1 VLLKDH
7 ALFGAGVRS
16 ALLTRHGGEVWGVR
30 VLVVEDS
37 KRLRTYVGKALVR
50 DGLAVDLAADGEEG
64 LHLAEI
70 NDYDVIVLDLMLPK
84 LDGISVLKR
93 LRNHKRRSRVLLL
106 TARDTV
112 EDRVH
117 GLQQGADDYLVKP
130 FAIRELL
137 ARVQVLT
144 RRQYDQLS
152 PEISVDSIVINT
164 ASRTVRRAG
173 TVVDLRPREYALLEY
188 LAVRKGHVV
197 SRREIEQHIY
207 DDRVEPMSNVVDAA
221 ICRLRKK
228 IDRPGEPSLITTRR
242 GMGYVLSGGES

>member
-1 VLLKDH
+1 MERVAPSGD
-7 ALFGAGVRS
+7 ATVGRVS
-16 ALLTRHGGEVWGVR
+16 VR

-37 KRLRTYVGKALVR
+37 KRLRTYLGKALVR

-84 LDGISVLKR
+84 LDGISLLRR
-93 LRNHKRRSRVLLL
+93 LRNDKGRARVLLL

-112 EDRVH
+112 EDRVY
-117 GLQQGADDYLVKP
+117 GLQEGADDDLVKP
-130 FAIRELL
+130 FALRELL
-137 ARVQVLT
+137 ARVQVLL
-144 RRQYDQLS
+144 RRRYDQIS
-152 PEISVDSIVINT
+152 PEITVDSMVINT
-164 ASRTVRRAG
+164 ASRTVQRAG
-173 TVVDLRPREYALLEY
+173 TLLDLQPREYALLQY
-188 LAVRKGHVV
+188 LAARKGQVV

-228 IDRPGEPSLITTRR
+228 IDQPGEPSLITTRR
-242 GMGYVLSGGES
+242 GMGYVLGGGES

>member
-1 VLLKDH
+1 M
-7 ALFGAGVRS
+7 
-16 ALLTRHGGEVWGVR
+16 R

-37 KRLRTYVGKALVR
+37 KRLRTYLGKALVKA
-50 DGLAVDLAADGEEG
+50 GLAVDLAGDGEEG

-70 NDYDVIVLDLMLPK
+70 NDYDVLVLDLMLPK
-84 LDGISVLKR
+84 LDGISVLQR
-93 LRNHKRRSRVLLL
+93 LRNEKRRARVLLL

-117 GLQQGADDYLVKP
+117 GLEEGADDYLVKP
-130 FAIRELL
+130 FAVRELL
-137 ARVQVLT
+137 ARVQALL

-152 PEISVDSIVINT
+152 PEITIDSMVINT
-164 ASRTVRRAG
+164 ASRIVRRAG
-173 TVVDLRPREYALLEY
+173 TVLDLRPREYSLLEY
-188 LAVRKGHVV
+188 LALRKGHVV

-228 IDRPGEPSLITTRR
+228 IDRPDEPSLITTRR
-242 GMGYVLSGGES
+242 GMGYVLGGGES

>member
-1 VLLKDH
+1 M
-7 ALFGAGVRS
+7 
-16 ALLTRHGGEVWGVR
+16 R

-37 KRLRTYVGKALVR
+37 KRLRTYLGKALVKA
-50 DGLAVDLAADGEEG
+50 GYAADLAADGEEG
-64 LHLAEI
+64 LHLAQV

-84 LDGISVLKR
+84 LDGLSVLRR
-93 LRNHKRRSRVLLL
+93 LRSEEASARILLL

-130 FAIRELL
+130 FAVRELL
-137 ARVQVLT
+137 ARVQVLL
-144 RRQYDQLS
+144 RRQYDQRS
-152 PEISVDSIVINT
+152 PEITVDSMRINT
-164 ASRTVRRAG
+164 ASRTVWREDA
-173 TVVDLRPREYALLEY
+173 VLDLQPREFALLEY
-188 LAVRKGHVV
+188 LAVRKGQVV

-228 IDRPGEPSLITTRR
+228 IDLPGRPSLITTRR
-242 GMGYVLSGGES
+242 GMGYILSKGES